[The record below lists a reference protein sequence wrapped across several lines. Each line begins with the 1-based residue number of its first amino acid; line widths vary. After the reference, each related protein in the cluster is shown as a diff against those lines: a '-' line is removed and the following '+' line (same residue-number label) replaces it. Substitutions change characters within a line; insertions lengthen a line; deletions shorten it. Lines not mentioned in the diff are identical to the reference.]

1 MRGRTRVVAA
11 AAVVLLAALATV
23 AGVRLL
29 GDGAGGG
36 ADGRGDDRATGDRST
51 DLADADSRQAAEEF
65 FATYVEADGRVVRTD
80 QGGDTV
86 SEGQAYGM
94 LIAAATGD
102 RDGFDRVWQ
111 WTQDELLRDD
121 GLLSWRWD
129 QGAVVDESS
138 ATDADLD
145 AARALVVAAEVF
157 DDPDLRD
164 QGVALG
170 DAILDH
176 ATARTPDGL
185 VLVAGQWATTSPYAF
200 NPSYVSPAATAVL
213 AEASGDARWT
223 ELDAGSR
230 AAIDQLVADGLLPAD
245 WAQVAEDGG
254 SYPVEGPNGEPVQ
267 FGYDG
272 ARTLLRHA
280 ESCAPDD
287 RELAA
292 DLVVLL
298 GAGEAVATYDIGGG
312 PTTEDGSPLM
322 SVAQAAG
329 LAAGEDADGART
341 AIDRALA
348 EADTNPTY
356 YGDAWAVLGP
366 LMLTDDA
373 LGGCPPL
380 EAA

>member
-1 MRGRTRVVAA
+1 MRGRTLLVGAA
-11 AAVVLLAALATV
+11 AAVLVAALAAV
-23 AGVRLL
+23 VGVRLV
-29 GDGAGGG
+29 GDGSGG
-36 ADGRGDDRATGDRST
+36 GDRSVE
-51 DLADADSRQAAEEF
+51 LADADAREAAEEF
-65 FATYVEADGRVVRTD
+65 FSTYVEDDGRVVRTD

-121 GLLSWRWD
+121 GLLSWRWAD
-129 QGAVVDESS
+129 GEVVDESS

-157 DDPDLRD
+157 DEPDLRE
-164 QGVALG
+164 QGIELG
-170 DAILDH
+170 DAILEH
-176 ATARTPDGL
+176 ATAPTPDGL

-213 AEASGDARWT
+213 AEASGDPRWA

-230 AAIDQLVADGLLPAD
+230 AALDQLVADGLLPAD
-245 WAQVAEDGG
+245 WAEVAEDGG
-254 SYPVEGPNGEPVQ
+254 SYPVDGPNGEPVQ

-280 ESCAPDD
+280 ESCTPAD

-292 DLVVLL
+292 DLVEVL
-298 GAGEAVATYDIGGG
+298 GAEEAVATYDIGGG
-312 PTTEDGSPLM
+312 PTTDDRSPLM

-329 LAAGEDADGART
+329 MAAADDVDAART
-341 AIDRALA
+341 AIEQGLA
-348 EADTNPTY
+348 EADANPTY

-366 LMLTDDA
+366 LMLEESA